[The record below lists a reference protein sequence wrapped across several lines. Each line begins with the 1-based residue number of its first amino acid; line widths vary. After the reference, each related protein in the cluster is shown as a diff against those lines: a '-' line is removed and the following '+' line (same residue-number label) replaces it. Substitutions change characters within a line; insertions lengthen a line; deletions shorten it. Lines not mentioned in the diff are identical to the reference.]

1 MSPKQIIFSVL
12 FAGAVV
18 NSYRTVSIN
27 SPGLLS
33 CAISFGKEEGF
44 RVKKYAFYD
53 LSSSQV
59 FFVRSN
65 TKKKYGTGGRAFL
78 NLHE

>member
-44 RVKKYAFYD
+44 RVKKCAFYD

-65 TKKKYGTGGRAFL
+65 TKKFGIGGRAFL